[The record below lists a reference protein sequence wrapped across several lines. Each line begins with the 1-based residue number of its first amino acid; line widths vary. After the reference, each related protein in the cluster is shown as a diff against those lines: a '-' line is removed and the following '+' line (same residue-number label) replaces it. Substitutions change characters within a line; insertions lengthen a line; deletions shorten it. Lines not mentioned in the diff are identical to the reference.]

1 MTMTTRGPWPGSSQ
15 YRQQQGD
22 DPLGGLGGMLGGMFG
37 GGGSSQASSSN
48 GDLLGGPLGKAV
60 LGGVAAFAMKK
71 MMGGR

>member
-1 MTMTTRGPWPGSSQ
+1 
-15 YRQQQGD
+15 
-22 DPLGGLGGMLGGMFG
+22 MFG